1 MRKSSKTFCRVK
13 GELRNYFSV
22 EIQLKYYQKTTKIQ
36 PKYDLNTTKIQ
47 VKYNNNTSKIH

>member
-22 EIQLKYYQKTTKIQ
+22 EIQLKDDQKTTKIQ
-36 PKYDLNTTKIQ
+36 PKDDLHTMKIQ
-47 VKYNNNTSKIH
+47 VKYNDNTTKIH